1 MRTWY
6 LHLFVCLFKEEEYTF
21 TSVNGEDIRDLVNG
35 FLDGLR
41 KRSKFVIA
49 LMDYQ
54 SPGMR
59 VDECMPIFALFFFL
73 GASVKVFPQTKLCF
87 RLVT

>member
-1 MRTWY
+1 M
-6 LHLFVCLFKEEEYTF
+6 F

-35 FLDGLR
+35 FFDGLR

-54 SPGMR
+54 SS
-59 VDECMPIFALFFFL
+59 CMH
-73 GASVKVFPQTKLCF
+73 VK
-87 RLVT
+87 

>member
-1 MRTWY
+1 MSSTCTETGFLESMY
-6 LHLFVCLFKEEEYTF
+6 VSLFVFVCLCAVFFY
-21 TSVNGEDIRDLVNG
+21 IRDLVNG

-54 SPGMR
+54 SPG
-59 VDECMPIFALFFFL
+59 VCVCVCAC
-73 GASVKVFPQTKLCF
+73 V
-87 RLVT
+87 LVCG